1 MGSRVPDATDEART
15 SAPGQSVVAL
25 GEKSAMSVKLLR
37 SETRCRRWH
46 SGTVALLHSPSVCAA
61 AGEAVG
67 WGGMTLSIQ
76 ARMSAWTDRCESLHS
91 RSLSAAFFDA
101 TQRPALDQV
110 LLDPLQTA
118 HVARPRSRGSV
129 PASMPARDLL
139 HDAVRNALVRDGW
152 TITDDPLRLKVPG
165 RNLYVD
171 LGAERVLAA
180 ERGALA
186 IAVEVKSFLGPSD
199 VSDLEDALGQF
210 VLYELVLRRVEP
222 RRQLFLA
229 IPETAWKSVFAE
241 ALGEI
246 VLGERAVRL
255 LVIDSQKEVIVQWI
269 PSTPGE
275 TPSNAS

>member
-1 MGSRVPDATDEART
+1 
-15 SAPGQSVVAL
+15 
-25 GEKSAMSVKLLR
+25 
-37 SETRCRRWH
+37 
-46 SGTVALLHSPSVCAA
+46 
-61 AGEAVG
+61 
-67 WGGMTLSIQ
+67 
-76 ARMSAWTDRCESLHS
+76 
-91 RSLSAAFFDA
+91 
-101 TQRPALDQV
+101 
-110 LLDPLQTA
+110 
-118 HVARPRSRGSV
+118 
-129 PASMPARDLL
+129 MPVRDLI

-165 RNLYVD
+165 RSLYVD
-171 LGAERVLAA
+171 LGAERVMAA
-180 ERGALA
+180 ERGSVA
-186 IAVEVKSFLGPSD
+186 IAVEVKSFIGPSD

-229 IPETAWKSVFAE
+229 IPEKAWRTVFTE

-255 LVIDSQKEVIVQWI
+255 LIIDPQQEVIIQWV

>member
-1 MGSRVPDATDEART
+1 
-15 SAPGQSVVAL
+15 
-25 GEKSAMSVKLLR
+25 
-37 SETRCRRWH
+37 
-46 SGTVALLHSPSVCAA
+46 
-61 AGEAVG
+61 
-67 WGGMTLSIQ
+67 
-76 ARMSAWTDRCESLHS
+76 
-91 RSLSAAFFDA
+91 
-101 TQRPALDQV
+101 
-110 LLDPLQTA
+110 
-118 HVARPRSRGSV
+118 
-129 PASMPARDLL
+129 MPARDLL

-186 IAVEVKSFLGPSD
+186 IAVEIKSFLGPSD
-199 VSDLEDALGQF
+199 VADLEDALGQF

-229 IPETAWKSVFAE
+229 IPEKAWKSVFAE

-255 LVIDSQKEVIVQWI
+255 LIIDPQKEVVIQWV